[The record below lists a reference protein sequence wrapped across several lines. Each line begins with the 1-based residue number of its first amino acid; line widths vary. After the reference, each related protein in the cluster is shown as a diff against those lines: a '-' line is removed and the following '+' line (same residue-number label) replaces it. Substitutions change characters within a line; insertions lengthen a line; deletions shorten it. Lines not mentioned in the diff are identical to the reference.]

1 MLYKSEH
8 VVITS
13 FILMEP
19 LFQLVMGAGRGRG
32 RRGRASEGNHPPL
45 KKVCSTA
52 GLGLGS
58 GGVRGEQWGGAGG
71 ARSPF
76 HG

>member
-1 MLYKSEH
+1 
-8 VVITS
+8 
-13 FILMEP
+13 
-19 LFQLVMGAGRGRG
+19 MGAGRGRG
-32 RRGRASEGNHPPL
+32 RRVRASEDNQPPL

-58 GGVRGEQWGGAGG
+58 GGVGGEVWGGIGG
-71 ARSPF
+71 ARSQF